1 MPSRHIPKSQ
11 GGFTIMEVGL
21 AATVLALTLTGMI
34 EVIETGS
41 QMLDVSRRQLA
52 AEQIIHSEIDQLRL
66 QSWNTIAALP
76 NVPTPV
82 NSGSVIYLDPSATS
96 NFSCTYQAQLVQD
109 AVGAT
114 IPVYQV
120 TFTVTWIGITGFT
133 YQRVGTTF
141 VGKNGLQLSY
151 QRS

>member
-1 MPSRHIPKSQ
+1 MPSRHLPKSQ

-34 EVIETGS
+34 EVIETGTK
-41 QMLDVSRRQLA
+41 MLDVSRRQQA

-76 NVPTPV
+76 NAATPV
-82 NSGSVIYLDPSATS
+82 TSGSVIYLDPSATS
-96 NFSCTYQAQLVQD
+96 NFTCTYQSQLVPD

-120 TFTVTWIGITGFT
+120 TFTVSWVGITGLS